1 MKKIYTYVAG
11 TTYDNLDNKSRQ
23 DIISRYVVN
32 NYDINSFS
40 KDSGDY
46 WSNKEIKEY
55 DMDIYQYEM
64 TEYDTVELVDDPEN
78 PYDKNAIM
86 VIHKQMGL
94 IGYIPKDDIEKVR
107 KLYEENPHNIS
118 VTLKLFGGK
127 YKYYDNLLDKVV
139 TSSKPYYF
147 DLIFTPRVYESI
159 ESDDTDSINKNL
171 DIDNNNNNNNKKNK
185 KQPSAKT
192 YLISSIIFN
201 LLFLFSL
208 IFGSKIISIIS
219 LVIAIMYFK
228 KYLKI
233 KKWKELITFLYHN
246 MYEEVIKYVVEG

>member
-1 MKKIYTYVAG
+1 MKHINTYVAG
-11 TTYDNLDNKSRQ
+11 TTYDNPDNKSRQ
-23 DIISRYVVN
+23 DIISNYVEN
-32 NYDINSFS
+32 NYDTDSFS

-118 VTLKLFGGK
+118 VALKLFGGK
-127 YKYYDNLLDKVV
+127 YKYYDDLLDKVV

-171 DIDNNNNNNNKKNK
+171 DIDNNNNNNKKNK

-233 KKWKELITFLYHN
+233 KK
-246 MYEEVIKYVVEG
+246 

>member
-1 MKKIYTYVAG
+1 MKQINTYVAG
-11 TTYDNLDNKSRQ
+11 TNYDNPDKKSRQ
-23 DIISRYVVN
+23 DIISNYVEN
-32 NYDINSFS
+32 NYDTDSFS
-40 KDSGDY
+40 KDSSDY

-147 DLIFTPRVYESI
+147 DLIFTPKVYESI

-171 DIDNNNNNNNKKNK
+171 DIDNNNNNKKKKNK

-233 KKWKELITFLYHN
+233 KK
-246 MYEEVIKYVVEG
+246 